1 MTEGRRAIWLA
12 VLVVCGT
19 FPVVVGAAGPATA
32 ADTGPTIFRT
42 TELSLTPSEPGQVD
56 VEVEFTVPDTVSQIR
71 TRLPRSATE
80 VESAGFENVGNT
92 TWEWERGDGRPTL
105 SFTLEVNQSGRAATL
120 PKSHDEPGYLF
131 VDVGPWAVVDVPRM
145 PTQWLRSGPPVTFK
159 DDVTIDGVGATG
171 GEMAYLGPFEE
182 YSRTA
187 HDQEFR
193 LIVPEAAE
201 LGPGQS
207 AILDALAH
215 ASDRLR
221 VGERDAQVVIFAVPE
236 TLNWGARGLAGG
248 SDAWVVADERL
259 DQAFNPWIHE
269 YIHTRQAFIPGVD
282 TRWIVEATAT
292 YYAALF
298 TLQQGHIDY
307 QEFRELLEQGAE
319 PPVDES
325 VLAFPG
331 TWQGAVPYLKGGLVW
346 GRLDYEL
353 RQSTEGQSAAADL
366 FERFNHYDGRITQTV
381 LLDTTAEVG
390 DSGIADLLESWTTT
404 RDTPEMWSVREHT
417 DTFGTEPP
425 RFAYELVDEPFTV
438 SGPYRN
444 LTRLPGTV
452 VVGETLE
459 LSAEVTNVGDLQ
471 GSYDTAL
478 RIGGRPVAELSG
490 TLAPGEREGITASH
504 TFQEAGVVT
513 VSLGSE
519 RVEVRVAEPATPNVT
534 SLTVNRTTLPEDG
547 AVSVEVTLRNEE
559 EWPAGTPVQVSRG
572 NESVATVTPRLLAGE
587 TATESVRIVL
597 SEPGEHVIS
606 AGDQEVSV
614 TVDGSG
620 ASGPGFGL
628 VPTLIAVLVLGTLLG
643 HRITTREGR

>member
-1 MTEGRRAIWLA
+1 MAEGRRAVWLVA
-12 VLVVCGT
+12 LVVCGT
-19 FPVVVGAAGPATA
+19 FPVFVGGAGPATA
-32 ADTGPTIFRT
+32 ADTGPTIFRS

-71 TRLPRSATE
+71 TRLPRAAE
-80 VESAGFENVGNT
+80 DVESDGFENVGNT
-92 TWEWERGDGRPTL
+92 TWEWERGDGRTTL
-105 SFTLEVNQSGRAATL
+105 SFTLRVNQSGSAATL

-131 VDVGPWAVVDVPRM
+131 VDTGPWAVVDVPRM
-145 PTQWLRSGPPVTFK
+145 PTRWLRSGPPVTFE
-159 DDVTIDGVGATG
+159 DQVTIDGVGATG

-182 YSRTA
+182 YTRTA

-193 LIVPEAAE
+193 LIVPRAAE
-201 LGPGQS
+201 LESSQS

-221 VGERDAQVVIFAVPE
+221 VGERDPEVVIFAAPQ

-248 SDAWVVADERL
+248 SDAWVVADEGL

-269 YIHTRQAFIPGVD
+269 YIHTRQAFLPAVE

-307 QEFRELLEQGAE
+307 QEFSELLERGGEA
-319 PPVDES
+319 PVDES
-325 VLAFPG
+325 VLAFPS

-346 GRLDYEL
+346 GRLDYQL
-353 RQSTEGQSAAADL
+353 RQTTDGQSAAAAL
-366 FERFNHYDGRITQTV
+366 FERFNHVDGRVTQTV
-381 LLDTTAEVG
+381 LLDATADLG
-390 DSGIADLLESWTTT
+390 DPGVADLLESWTTT
-404 RDTPEMWSVREHT
+404 RETPEVWSATEHA
-417 DTFGTEPP
+417 DAFGTEPP
-425 RFAYELVDEPFTV
+425 RFAYDLADEPIRV

-459 LSAEVTNVGDLQ
+459 VSAEVTNIGDLQ
-471 GSYDTAL
+471 GSYETAL
-478 RIGGRPVAELSG
+478 RIGTRPVEDVTG
-490 TLAPGEREGITASH
+490 TLAPGERERITASH

-519 RVEVRVAEPATPNVT
+519 RVQVRVAEPATPNVT
-534 SLTVNRTTLPEDG
+534 SLTVNRTTLAEEEPVG
-547 AVSVEVTLRNEE
+547 IEVTLRNEE
-559 EWPAGTPVQVSRG
+559 DWPAGNPVEVRRG
-572 NESVATVTPRLLAGE
+572 NETVATLTPRLLAGR
-587 TATESVRIVL
+587 TTTKSVTIVL
-597 SEPGEHVIS
+597 SEPGEHVFS
-606 AGDQEVSV
+606 AGDREV
-614 TVDGSG
+614 TVTVEGSG

-628 VPTLIAVLVLGTLLG
+628 VPTLIALVVLVALLG
-643 HRITTREGR
+643 HRITYR